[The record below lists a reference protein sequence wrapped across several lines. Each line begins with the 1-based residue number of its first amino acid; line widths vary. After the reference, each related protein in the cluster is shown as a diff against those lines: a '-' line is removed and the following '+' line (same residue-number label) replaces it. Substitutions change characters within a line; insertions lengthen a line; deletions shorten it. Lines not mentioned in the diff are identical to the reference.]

1 MGVLVCR
8 TAAGCGQGW
17 CRRVYRLQHMT
28 LPASATRRFIRRVGV
43 VSQFYLGESWRHLP
57 VGFNGGFLN
66 VKLACQMRIFAISA
80 STVPPRRQQWSEMS
94 DPGLCQNARS
104 NLPGPESCPRPVYTA
119 LARFSQ
125 VLLESCF
132 GLLLPQLCSALNS
145 RQETRGNKMSHVR
158 FFFNFD

>member
-1 MGVLVCR
+1 M
-8 TAAGCGQGW
+8 
-17 CRRVYRLQHMT
+17 
-28 LPASATRRFIRRVGV
+28 
-43 VSQFYLGESWRHLP
+43 
-57 VGFNGGFLN
+57 
-66 VKLACQMRIFAISA
+66 KLARQMRFFAISA
-80 STVPPRRQQWSEMS
+80 GTAPPRRQQWSEMS

-132 GLLLPQLCSALNS
+132 DLSLPQLCSALNS